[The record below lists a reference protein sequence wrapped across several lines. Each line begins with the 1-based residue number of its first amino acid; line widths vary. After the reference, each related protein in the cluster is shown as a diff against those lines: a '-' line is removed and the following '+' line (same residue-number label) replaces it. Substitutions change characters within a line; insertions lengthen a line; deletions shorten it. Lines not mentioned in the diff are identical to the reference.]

1 MTRLLPFLVLSASL
15 AGQASA
21 QSLVLYSGSGQLVN
35 SASYQTTQP
44 LVVQALDADGK
55 PLPGVDISWT
65 VTPGIPGSPLLPS
78 IAGNVPAPQPVTD
91 SNGLASTDYTSA
103 TLNSEASFAYT
114 TVTASSKYGSVN
126 FTVITVA
133 FMFGSPP
140 PSITLLTPTPASTL
154 TAAPGSTLPGA
165 VKVEV
170 QAGTGAETNAPIPYV
185 SVFLVNGLDPT
196 QPPAAHCNAPGGVV
210 YTASST
216 GNSNGVATCDLVVTG
231 QAGGIYS
238 LRANVG
244 DVQSTASFNLQVNQ
258 GPACTYSISPTS
270 HPIPAAGGTG
280 SVNVTAGAGCGW
292 AATSNVPWITITSGA
307 SGTGNGTVDYS
318 VGADSSGARTGTLTI
333 AGKTFTV
340 NQGSGNAGALT
351 ITTPANLPG
360 GTVNQSY
367 SATLA
372 ASGGIP
378 PYTWAITS
386 GPLPSGLSLNPSTG
400 LISGAPTAAGTTM
413 FTATVQD
420 SNATTVQMVF
430 SLTISPS
437 SSTFVITSTSFPN
450 GVVNEAYKPQ
460 TLTTSGGDVTPFDP
474 SPIFQVSGGALP
486 PGLSIVKNP
495 DLSFSIAGTPTAA
508 GVSNF
513 TLTATD
519 AAGSTASAN
528 FTITITGPTVPE
540 AMAAS
545 PGTLSFTVQ
554 LGSATGPMPQTLS
567 ITGNAGVL
575 AYTSIATTASGG
587 SWLALQN
594 SAGNTPGSISV
605 SVTNYSNLQ
614 PGPYNGTVTISSAA
628 SNSPVAVPVTLTVLA
643 APSLS
648 ASPSQIML
656 TQGQTAGSNP
666 TTQSI
671 QVTAGTGQTSGAS
684 IGFSVI
690 ATTNKGGNWLTVSPT
705 VGTTP
710 TTLTVTIDSGGL
722 AVGTYPGTI
731 TIEPTAG
738 AVQLVTVTLTVINP
752 QTLSASPAPV
762 TFTYPQGAP
771 TPQPQTVTV
780 SSSAG
785 PALSLSTTV
794 ATTDKGNW
802 LSVSP
807 TGGTTPLALSV
818 SVNPAGLTPNTYT
831 GTITVSASDDSV
843 TPLPIP
849 VTLTV
854 ITGGPNITSVVN
866 AASFATGPVA
876 PGEFV
881 TIYGSGLGP
890 ANGVATT
897 STGTIGTSLGDTQ
910 VFFDSVFTPI
920 LYASAGQVNV
930 IVPYELATKSST
942 NLTVWYKGTASAGDD
957 LRVVDS
963 VPGIFVL
970 NTAGQG
976 AIVNQDGT
984 INSAT
989 NGAPVG
995 SVVSIFATGQGETNP
1010 PGMNGVIATGPSPQP
1025 PPLPVT
1031 VQIGGLPATVQYAG
1045 NAPGAPEGFM
1055 QVNATVPS
1063 GVPMGTSV
1071 PIVISVGT
1079 ASSQSGVTIAIHP

>member
-1 MTRLLPFLVLSASL
+1 MTRAVFFLVLSACL
-15 AGQASA
+15 AGLANA
-21 QSLVLYSGSGQLVN
+21 QSLVLYSGNGQLVY

-44 LVVQALDADGK
+44 LVVQALDANGK
-55 PLPGVDISWT
+55 PLPGVAISWS
-65 VTPGIPGSPLLPS
+65 VTPGIPGSPQYPS
-78 IAGNVPAPQPVTD
+78 ISGNIPAPQPVTD
-91 SNGLASTDYTSA
+91 SNGMANTDYTSA
-103 TLNSEASFAYT
+103 TLNSEASFGYT

-140 PSITLLTPTPASTL
+140 PSIALLAPTPASTL
-154 TAAPGSTLPGA
+154 TAAAGSTLPGA
-165 VKVEV
+165 VRVEV
-170 QAGTGAETNAPIPYV
+170 QAGTGAETNAPIANV
-185 SVFLVNGLDPT
+185 GVFMINALEPA

-210 YTASST
+210 YTGSS
-216 GNSNGVATCDLVVTG
+216 GAANGVAVCDLVVTG
-231 QAGGIYS
+231 QAGGLYS
-238 LRANVG
+238 LSAKVG
-244 DVQSTASFNLQVNQ
+244 DIQSTASFQLQVNQ
-258 GPACTYSISPTS
+258 GPACTFSISPTS
-270 HPIPAAGGTG
+270 HAIPAAGGTG
-280 SVNVTAGAGCGW
+280 SVNVTTASGCGW

-318 VGADSSGARTGTLTI
+318 VAADTSGARSGTLTI

-340 NQGSGNAGALT
+340 NQGSGNSGALSV
-351 ITTPANLPG
+351 TTPTNLPG
-360 GTVNQSY
+360 ATVNQSY

-372 ASGGIP
+372 ATGGIP
-378 PYTWAITS
+378 PYTWAITTGS
-386 GPLPSGLSLNPSTG
+386 LPAGLTLNPTTG
-400 LISGAPTAAGTTM
+400 LISGVPTAPGATS

-420 SNATTVQMVF
+420 SNAATAPMVF
-430 SLTISPS
+430 SITISS
-437 SSTFVITSTSFPN
+437 ASSTFIITNTSFPN
-450 GVVNEAYKPQ
+450 GMVGQVYQPQ
-460 TLTTSGGDVTPFDP
+460 TITFSGA
-474 SPIFQVSGGALP
+474 SNSIFGAHPTFAVSGGALP
-486 PGLSIVKNP
+486 DGLNLVKNA
-495 DLSFSIAGTPTAA
+495 DQSYSITGTPTTA
-508 GVSNF
+508 GLFNF
-513 TLTATD
+513 TLTGTD
-519 AAGSTASAN
+519 ATGDTAAASLN
-528 FTITITGPTVPE
+528 ITITGPTVQE
-540 AMAAS
+540 AMTAT
-545 PGTLSFTVQ
+545 PGMLSFTVQ

-575 AYTSIATTASGG
+575 AYTSVATTAGGG
-587 SWLALQN
+587 SWLAVQN

-605 SVTNYSNLQ
+605 SVANYSNLQ

-643 APSLS
+643 APQLS
-648 ASPSQIML
+648 ATPSQIML
-656 TQGQTAGSNP
+656 SQGQTAGSNP
-666 TTQSI
+666 TTQSV

-684 IGFSVI
+684 IGFSVT
-690 ATTNKGGNWLTVSPT
+690 ASTNKGGNWLTVSPT
-705 VGTTP
+705 TGTTP

-731 TIEPTAG
+731 MIEPTAG
-738 AVQLVTVTLTVINP
+738 AVELVTVTLNVTNP
-752 QTLSASPAPV
+752 QTLSATPTPLS
-762 TFTYPQGAP
+762 FTYPQGAP

-794 ATTDKGNW
+794 STTDKGNW

-807 TGGTTPLALSV
+807 TGGATPLALSV
-818 SVNPAGLTPNTYT
+818 SVNPAGLAQKTYT
-831 GTITVSASDDSV
+831 GTVTVSASDDSV

-866 AASFATGPVA
+866 AASSAAGPVA

-890 ANGVATT
+890 ANGVGTT
-897 STGTIGTSLGDTQ
+897 STGTIGTTLSDTQ
-910 VFFDSVFTPI
+910 VFFDKFFAPI
-920 LYASAGQVNV
+920 LFTSAGQVNV
-930 IVPYELATKSST
+930 IVPYQLATQSST

-970 NTAGQG
+970 NQAGQG

-989 NGAPVG
+989 NGAAIG

-1010 PGMNGVIATGPSPQP
+1010 LGMNGVIATTASPQP

-1031 VQIGGLPATVQYAG
+1031 VQIGGLPATVSYAG

-1055 QVNATVPS
+1055 QINATVPP
-1063 GVPMGTSV
+1063 GVPTGTSV
-1071 PIVISVGT
+1071 PVVVSVGT
-1079 ASSQSGVTIAIHP
+1079 AASQSGVTMAIH

>member
-1 MTRLLPFLVLSASL
+1 
-15 AGQASA
+15 
-21 QSLVLYSGSGQLVN
+21 LVLYSGNGQMVY

-44 LVVQALDADGK
+44 LVVQALDANGI
-55 PLPGVDISWT
+55 PLPGVDISWS

-78 IAGNVPAPQPVTD
+78 IGGNVPAPQPKTD

-133 FMFGSPP
+133 FTFGNPP
-140 PSITLLTPTPASTL
+140 PSIALLTPMPASTL

-165 VKVEV
+165 VRVEV
-170 QAGTGAETNAPIPYV
+170 QAGTGAETNAPIPNV
-185 SVFLVNGLDPT
+185 SVFLANGLEPT
-196 QPPAAHCNAPGGVV
+196 QPPAAHCNGPGGVV
-210 YTASST
+210 YTAA
-216 GNSNGVATCDLVVTG
+216 NGVATCDLVVTG
-231 QAGGIYS
+231 QGGGIYS

-244 DVQSTASFNLQVNQ
+244 DIQSTASFNLQVNQ
-258 GPACTYSISPTS
+258 GPACTFSISPTS
-270 HPIPAAGGTG
+270 HPIPASGGTG
-280 SVNVTAGAGCGW
+280 SVKVTAGAGCGW
-292 AATSNVPWITITSGA
+292 AATSNVDYITITSGV

-318 VGADSSGARTGTLTI
+318 VGADPSGARTGTLTI

-340 NQGSGNAGALT
+340 NQGSGNPGALT

-367 SATLA
+367 SATL
-372 ASGGIP
+372 SVTGGNP
-378 PYTWAITS
+378 PYTWSITS
-386 GPLPSGLSLNPSTG
+386 GALPAGLTLNSSTG
-400 LISGAPTAAGTTM
+400 LISGAPTAAGTVS
-413 FTATVQD
+413 FTASAQD
-420 SNATTVQMVF
+420 NNAVTASMVF
-430 SLTISPS
+430 SMTISATS
-437 SSTFVITSTSFPN
+437 SSFVITNASFPN
-450 GVVNEAYKPQ
+450 GVVNVVYKPQ
-460 TLTTSGGDVTPFDP
+460 SLTTSGGAVTIFGTNPV
-474 SPIFQVSGGALP
+474 FQVSAGSLP
-486 PGLSIVKNP
+486 DGLNLVRNVDQSYSIT
-495 DLSFSIAGTPTAA
+495 GTPAST
-508 GVSNF
+508 GLFNF

-519 AAGSTASAN
+519 ATGNTAAAN
-528 FTITITGPTVPE
+528 FTITITGTPTSE
-540 AMAAS
+540 AMTAS

-554 LGSATGPMPQTLS
+554 LGSATGPMPQTLA

-575 AYTSIATTASGG
+575 VYTSIATTASGG

-648 ASPSQIML
+648 ATPAQIML
-656 TQGQTAGSNP
+656 TQGQTTSSNP

-671 QVTAGTGQTSGAS
+671 QVSAGTGQTSGAA
-684 IGFSVI
+684 IGFS
-690 ATTNKGGNWLTVSPT
+690 ATAATNKGGNWLTVSPT
-705 VGTTP
+705 AGTTP
-710 TTLTVTIDSGGL
+710 ATLTVTIDSGGL
-722 AVGTYPGTI
+722 AIGTYPGTI
-731 TIEPTAG
+731 MIEPTAG
-738 AVQLVTVTLTVINP
+738 AVQLVTVTLNVINP
-752 QTLSASPAPV
+752 QMLSAAPAPV
-762 TFTYPQGAP
+762 AFTYAQGAP
-771 TPQPQTVTV
+771 APASQTVTV
-780 SSSAG
+780 SSGTG
-785 PALSLSTTV
+785 PVLSLSTAVT
-794 ATTDKGNW
+794 TTDNGNW

-807 TGGTTPLALSV
+807 TGGTTPLAISV
-818 SVNPAGLTPNTYT
+818 SVNPAGLTPRTYT

-854 ITGGPNITSVVN
+854 TTGGPNIASVVN
-866 AASFATGPVA
+866 AASFASGPVA

-890 ANGVATT
+890 ATPVGA
-897 STGTIGTSLGDTQ
+897 SGSGTIGTSLGGTT
-910 VFFDSVFTPI
+910 VFFDSIFAPI
-920 LYASAGQVNV
+920 LYSSPGQVSV
-930 IVPYELATKSST
+930 IVPFELATKSST

-970 NTAGQG
+970 NAAGQG

-995 SVVSIFATGQGETNP
+995 SVVSIFATGQGGTIP
-1010 PGMNGVIATGPSPQP
+1010 PGVDGAIATGASPQP

-1055 QVNATVPS
+1055 QVNATVPP
-1063 GVPMGTSV
+1063 GVPMGKSV